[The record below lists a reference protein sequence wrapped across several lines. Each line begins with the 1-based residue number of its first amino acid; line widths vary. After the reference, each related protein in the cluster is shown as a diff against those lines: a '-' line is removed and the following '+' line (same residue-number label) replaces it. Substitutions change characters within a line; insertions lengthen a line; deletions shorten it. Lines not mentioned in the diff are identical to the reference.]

1 MWKSGGWNG
10 GDLEMSQ
17 SRLAV
22 LISGSGS
29 NLQAII
35 DQALEEDFP
44 GQVVVVISNRRDA
57 YGLERARN
65 AGIPAIWVP
74 HRGKSR
80 REFEENLISVLTEYR
95 VDWIAL
101 AGFMRVLTEH
111 FLSSYPN
118 RVLNI
123 HPSLLPAFPGIN
135 AQKQAF
141 EYGVKI
147 TGATVHFV
155 DSGMDTGAI
164 IMQESVE
171 VLSDDDENSLR
182 NRILS
187 AEHRLYP
194 LVLGYALSG
203 RLRVEGRRV
212 YLDQD

>member
-1 MWKSGGWNG
+1 
-10 GDLEMSQ
+10 MSQ

-35 DQALEEDFP
+35 DQSLQEGFP
-44 GQVVVVISNRRDA
+44 GEIVVVISNRRDA
-57 YGLERARN
+57 YGLERARK

-74 HRGKSR
+74 HRGRSR
-80 REFEENLISVLTEYR
+80 KEFEDDLLSVLHQHQA
-95 VDWIAL
+95 DWIAL

-111 FLSSYPN
+111 FLASYPN

-123 HPSLLPAFPGIN
+123 HPSLLPAFPGMN

-141 EYGVKI
+141 DYGVKI

-155 DSGMDTGAI
+155 DAGMDTGSI
-164 IMQESVE
+164 ILQESVE
-171 VLSDDDENSLR
+171 VLSNDDENSLR

-187 AEHRLYP
+187 AEHRLFP
-194 LVLGYALSG
+194 LVIRYALDG
-203 RLRVEGRRV
+203 KLRVEGRRV
-212 YLDQD
+212 YLDQ

>member
-1 MWKSGGWNG
+1 
-10 GDLEMSQ
+10 MSH

-29 NLQAII
+29 NLQSII
-35 DQALEEDFP
+35 DHSREEDFP
-44 GQVVVVISNRRDA
+44 GEIAVVISNRRDA
-57 YGLERARN
+57 FGLERARK

-80 REFEENLISVLTEYR
+80 KEFEADLLSVLGEHR

-101 AGFMRVLTEH
+101 AGFMRVLTPH
-111 FLSSYPN
+111 FLSSYPG

-123 HPSLLPAFPGIN
+123 HPSLLPSFPGMN

-155 DSGMDTGAI
+155 DSGMDTGPI
-164 IMQESVE
+164 VMQKSVE
-171 VLSDDDENSLR
+171 VFQEDDEDSLK

-187 AEHRLYP
+187 VEHGLYP
-194 LVLGYALSG
+194 LVLRYALG
-203 RLRVEGRRV
+203 GKLHLKEGRV
-212 YLDQD
+212 YLDKD